1 MALHTTDSAQTG
13 NTLPDDISSPLLEA
27 QSLSL
32 RHAGGTGVDDISLS
46 LRRGDIIGLLGLNG
60 AGKST
65 TLRLLC
71 GVLVPDSGSVHVNG
85 LSLTEAP
92 LQARAQIGYLPD
104 QPPLYDDMRVR
115 EYLTLTGRI
124 RGLDRRRTTL
134 RLSQIIEQCALGDVQ
149 HRIIGTLSKGFRQ
162 RIGLAQALIH
172 EPAVVLLD
180 EPANGL
186 DPQQMDG
193 MRQLIADVGRD
204 QTLIFSTHLL
214 AEVTATC
221 NRVAIIHSG
230 RLVADRPCSGDD
242 LAAVFQEAT
251 S

>member
-1 MALHTTDSAQTG
+1 MALHTPDSAQAGDATPAD
-13 NTLPDDISSPLLEA
+13 TCAPLLEA
-27 QSLSL
+27 HSLSL
-32 RHAGGTGVDDISLS
+32 RHSSDAGVADISLS
-46 LRRGDIIGLLGLNG
+46 LQRGDIVGLLGLNG

-71 GVLVPDSGSVHVNG
+71 GALVPDAGSVQVNG
-85 LSLTEAP
+85 YSMSDNP

-104 QPPLYDDMRVR
+104 QPPLYDDMRVS

-124 RGLDRRRTTL
+124 RGLDRATTAK
-134 RLSQIIEQCALGDVQ
+134 RLSSIIDQCALGDV
-149 HRIIGTLSKGFRQ
+149 RRKIIGTLSKGFRQ

-186 DPQQMDG
+186 DPQQMEG
-193 MRQLIADVGRD
+193 MRQLISDIGRN
-204 QTLIFSTHLL
+204 QTIIFSTHLL
-214 AEVTATC
+214 AEVKATC

-230 RLVADRPCSGDD
+230 RLVADRPCNGDD
-242 LAAVFQEAT
+242 LETVFQEAT